1 MDDVS
6 NCAICI
12 IIYPHFQNS
21 PSWMNKFWMLWR
33 GVSAGNGGFRYIARE
48 DKQTFFQEWSSESL
62 LCSTLQHYNNFQC
75 SYAEMHRVCMCQRNN
90 TTCKHLISWLACL
103 LAPSLGP
110 YHWFSIAMQMTCSCA
125 FPYHPKMSAPKW
137 LTLLITSTCE
147 CQRSCV
153 SCAEVR
159 HKLICIATRSKWR
172 ALHQRKRASG
182 WILMIGV
189 LKIPSLQF

>member
-1 MDDVS
+1 MHQAANGWRFNLCHLHHNLSTLPKLPLLDEWIQGALT
-6 NCAICI
+6 CCICR
-12 IIYPHFQNS
+12 
-21 PSWMNKFWMLWR
+21 KWR
-33 GVSAGNGGFRYIARE
+33 VHVYCKRR
-48 DKQTFFQEWSSESL
+48 QTNFFQEWSSESL
-62 LCSTLQHYNNFQC
+62 LCSALQHYNNFQC
-75 SYAEMHRVCMCQRNN
+75 SYAEMYCVCMCQRNN

-147 CQRSCV
+147 CHRSCV

-159 HKLICIATRSKWR
+159 H
-172 ALHQRKRASG
+172 
-182 WILMIGV
+182 
-189 LKIPSLQF
+189 